1 MNRGLVHLLD
11 KIFYPNSK
19 DNWDDKIFRKE
30 ILLEIKT
37 NYNILEIGAGSGR
50 ILEMNFKGKCKKV
63 FGVDI
68 DKRVLENDL
77 IDEAY
82 LGLADSMPYFE
93 DNFFDL
99 IYCNNVL
106 EHVELPHL
114 FYKEISRVL
123 KSGGIFMAKT
133 PNKYHYVPI
142 IASIT
147 PIGFHKFYNKLR
159 GREYD
164 DTFPTFYRAN
174 SKIKYKEFAENN
186 EMKLVSI
193 KFFAGQPMYLRIFFL
208 TYIVGIFYER
218 LVNFFN
224 WDCLKTIVI
233 SKMKKK

>member
-164 DTFPTFYRAN
+164 DTFPTFY
-174 SKIKYKEFAENN
+174 
-186 EMKLVSI
+186 
-193 KFFAGQPMYLRIFFL
+193 
-208 TYIVGIFYER
+208 
-218 LVNFFN
+218 
-224 WDCLKTIVI
+224 
-233 SKMKKK
+233 